1 MLVLVRRLDES
12 IVLFDQVSKQC
23 VRIVPIEISKNSV
36 RIGIEGDIDTLAIRE
51 ELLIQKSVRPEFR
64 EASKAYQA
72 FQQGI
77 QEDRRNGNGD
87 L

>member
-36 RIGIEGDIDTLAIRE
+36 RIGIEGDMDTLAIRE

-64 EASKAYQA
+64 EASKAYQS

-77 QEDRRNGNGD
+77 QEERRNGNGN